1 MKQLAN
7 KHVLLCVTGG
17 IAAYKAAEIIRLFK
31 TSGSNVRVLMT
42 SAAKEFITPLT
53 MQALSGN
60 QVHTDLLDTDAEA
73 AMGHIELAKW
83 SDIVLIA
90 PCSAN
95 SIARLASGKGDD
107 LMTAVCLAAEC
118 KIYFAPAMNQAMWS
132 DSRTQNNHK
141 KLLENKFI
149 PIGPNSGEQACGDEG
164 YGRMSEPQEIV
175 NNIASGFSEGLL
187 AGKKILITAG
197 PTREKIDPVRFI
209 SNRSSGK
216 MGFSIAEA
224 ARDEGGLVS
233 LISGPVS
240 LETPNEIKR
249 INVESADEM
258 LSEVDKV
265 INDFDLFIST
275 AAVSD
280 YKPEEY
286 EVQKIKKEKN
296 TDNLNLELITNKDIL
311 KHVSKDKG
319 DLKVIGFAAE
329 TQNIIENAKRK
340 LNEKNLDLII
350 ANDVSDPSI
359 GFDSDDKMSEGEVGR
374 VGVPIS
380 TLDNIESLFQ
390 GIPLEKVST
399 SMTINSTAAIL
410 LSFYIVNAEKTGVPL
425 NKLRGTI
432 QNDILK
438 EFAARGTYI
447 YPPKPSMRI
456 VTNILEFCDQNLP
469 KWNPI
474 SISGYHIREA
484 GSTVEQELAFTFA
497 NGIAYVENA
506 IKEGLDPNKL
516 GKTISFFFNSHNG
529 FIEEISKFR
538 AARKMWATIM
548 KERFGVTD
556 DKAMMCRFHTQ
567 TGGSTLTSE
576 QPDNNIVRTTIQAL
590 SAVLGGTQSLH
601 TNSFDEALSL
611 PSDDSAKLALRT
623 QQNIA
628 QDTNI
633 PN

>member
-359 GFDSDDKMSEGEVGR
+359 GFDSDENEVYLITDEIEKKIDR
-374 VGVPIS
+374 VS
-380 TLDNIESLFQ
+380 KKKLSRRS
-390 GIPLEKVST
+390 KV
-399 SMTINSTAAIL
+399 A
-410 LSFYIVNAEKTGVPL
+410 V
-425 NKLRGTI
+425 
-432 QNDILK
+432 
-438 EFAARGTYI
+438 
-447 YPPKPSMRI
+447 
-456 VTNILEFCDQNLP
+456 
-469 KWNPI
+469 
-474 SISGYHIREA
+474 
-484 GSTVEQELAFTFA
+484 
-497 NGIAYVENA
+497 
-506 IKEGLDPNKL
+506 
-516 GKTISFFFNSHNG
+516 
-529 FIEEISKFR
+529 
-538 AARKMWATIM
+538 
-548 KERFGVTD
+548 
-556 DKAMMCRFHTQ
+556 
-567 TGGSTLTSE
+567 
-576 QPDNNIVRTTIQAL
+576 NNI
-590 SAVLGGTQSLH
+590 
-601 TNSFDEALSL
+601 N
-611 PSDDSAKLALRT
+611 
-623 QQNIA
+623 
-628 QDTNI
+628 
-633 PN
+633 

>member
-175 NNIASGFSEGLL
+175 NNIASDFSEGLL

-350 ANDVSDPSI
+350 ANDVSDPLI
-359 GFDSDDKMSEGEVGR
+359 GFDSDENEVYLITDEIEKKIDR
-374 VGVPIS
+374 VSKKKLSRSI
-380 TLDNIESLFQ
+380 IEF
-390 GIPLEKVST
+390 I
-399 SMTINSTAAIL
+399 
-410 LSFYIVNAEKTGVPL
+410 
-425 NKLRGTI
+425 
-432 QNDILK
+432 
-438 EFAARGTYI
+438 
-447 YPPKPSMRI
+447 
-456 VTNILEFCDQNLP
+456 
-469 KWNPI
+469 
-474 SISGYHIREA
+474 
-484 GSTVEQELAFTFA
+484 A
-497 NGIAYVENA
+497 NY
-506 IKEGLDPNKL
+506 L
-516 GKTISFFFNSHNG
+516 
-529 FIEEISKFR
+529 
-538 AARKMWATIM
+538 
-548 KERFGVTD
+548 
-556 DKAMMCRFHTQ
+556 
-567 TGGSTLTSE
+567 
-576 QPDNNIVRTTIQAL
+576 
-590 SAVLGGTQSLH
+590 
-601 TNSFDEALSL
+601 
-611 PSDDSAKLALRT
+611 
-623 QQNIA
+623 
-628 QDTNI
+628 
-633 PN
+633 

>member
-280 YKPEEY
+280 YNPEEY

-359 GFDSDDKMSEGEVGR
+359 GFDSDENEVYLITDEIEKKIDR
-374 VGVPIS
+374 VSKKKLSRSI
-380 TLDNIESLFQ
+380 IEF
-390 GIPLEKVST
+390 I
-399 SMTINSTAAIL
+399 
-410 LSFYIVNAEKTGVPL
+410 
-425 NKLRGTI
+425 
-432 QNDILK
+432 
-438 EFAARGTYI
+438 
-447 YPPKPSMRI
+447 
-456 VTNILEFCDQNLP
+456 
-469 KWNPI
+469 
-474 SISGYHIREA
+474 
-484 GSTVEQELAFTFA
+484 A
-497 NGIAYVENA
+497 NY
-506 IKEGLDPNKL
+506 L
-516 GKTISFFFNSHNG
+516 
-529 FIEEISKFR
+529 
-538 AARKMWATIM
+538 
-548 KERFGVTD
+548 
-556 DKAMMCRFHTQ
+556 
-567 TGGSTLTSE
+567 
-576 QPDNNIVRTTIQAL
+576 
-590 SAVLGGTQSLH
+590 
-601 TNSFDEALSL
+601 
-611 PSDDSAKLALRT
+611 
-623 QQNIA
+623 
-628 QDTNI
+628 
-633 PN
+633 

>member
-83 SDIVLIA
+83 SDIILIA

-319 DLKVIGFAAE
+319 DMKVIGFAAE

-359 GFDSDDKMSEGEVGR
+359 GFDSDENEVYLITDEIEKKIDR
-374 VGVPIS
+374 VSKKKLSRSI
-380 TLDNIESLFQ
+380 IEF
-390 GIPLEKVST
+390 I
-399 SMTINSTAAIL
+399 
-410 LSFYIVNAEKTGVPL
+410 
-425 NKLRGTI
+425 
-432 QNDILK
+432 
-438 EFAARGTYI
+438 
-447 YPPKPSMRI
+447 
-456 VTNILEFCDQNLP
+456 
-469 KWNPI
+469 
-474 SISGYHIREA
+474 
-484 GSTVEQELAFTFA
+484 A
-497 NGIAYVENA
+497 NY
-506 IKEGLDPNKL
+506 L
-516 GKTISFFFNSHNG
+516 
-529 FIEEISKFR
+529 
-538 AARKMWATIM
+538 
-548 KERFGVTD
+548 
-556 DKAMMCRFHTQ
+556 
-567 TGGSTLTSE
+567 
-576 QPDNNIVRTTIQAL
+576 
-590 SAVLGGTQSLH
+590 
-601 TNSFDEALSL
+601 
-611 PSDDSAKLALRT
+611 
-623 QQNIA
+623 
-628 QDTNI
+628 
-633 PN
+633 